1 MAKDIRECL
10 LEQARKFHQWQ
21 EITYPG
27 KTTEE
32 IGGAWEVDY
41 PAWNDI
47 FDAFCHVLTQ
57 MNAEMADSVLLDEMV
72 YLIARANE
80 AEGFI
85 QETTSHPQWF
95 ECLCR
100 RAAAS
105 NENEAKWQF
114 AAYLPECSCSQ
125 EVRDIILDFAKD
137 PNEYVSR
144 RALLATPA
152 LRPDCVEQF
161 APLFWERN
169 CYSPELQ
176 EYQRIAVLVSLDAIH
191 SDLLPQYLEQ
201 AKQDG
206 RRYLLEHAKRI
217 EGELTMNEKLSRPQ
231 FNQMDTTEK
240 QTLMESLAARY
251 DMIFL
256 GLHTFDRWGQSCT
269 TGIFKKDGREFVFVP
284 GDTVTLGW
292 EQFAVG
298 LNQESRE
305 ELEYLFREWEM
316 EPQNPEEMIRESM
329 APVRQAVIGPMLVG
343 RELEELCWE
352 PVKMDDPRLT
362 AHPDWLKEFRDF
374 AWSDSSSLTLHQS
387 ARIERTE
394 DGFHTWI
401 YHCTDYDALLA
412 GLEKQGLSLP
422 TADEWAYLCGGGCRT
437 LFPWGDGLDYSM
449 RLHWFED
456 MDEDENRPYDMEEPN
471 FFGLSIA
478 YDPYMREV
486 VQADRLTTCGGDG
499 GCNICGGLGP
509 FLGFLP
515 CSPHCKPEV
524 QEDKELNGDYDFY
537 RPIIRVENHD

>member
-1 MAKDIRECL
+1 MAKGIRERL
-10 LEQARKFHQWQ
+10 LEQAIKFHQWQ
-21 EITYPG
+21 EDTYPE
-27 KTTEE
+27 KTAEE
-32 IGGAWEVDY
+32 IGSMWEVDY
-41 PAWNDI
+41 PYWNDTYR
-47 FDAFCHVLTQ
+47 AFCHVLTQ
-57 MNAEMADSVLLDEMV
+57 MDAETADSVLLDEMV
-72 YLIARANE
+72 YLIARDNE

-95 ECLCR
+95 ERLCR

-105 NENEAKWQF
+105 NESEAKWQF
-114 AAYLPECSCSQ
+114 AAYLPECPCSQ
-125 EVRDIILDFAKD
+125 EVKDMILDFAKD

-144 RALLATPA
+144 RALLAMPA

-169 CYSPELQ
+169 CYSLELQ

-191 SDLLPQYLEQ
+191 SVMLPQYLEQ
-201 AKQDG
+201 AKQ
-206 RRYLLEHAKRI
+206 
-217 EGELTMNEKLSRPQ
+217 
-231 FNQMDTTEK
+231 
-240 QTLMESLAARY
+240 
-251 DMIFL
+251 
-256 GLHTFDRWGQSCT
+256 
-269 TGIFKKDGREFVFVP
+269 DGREFVFVP

-316 EPQNPEEMIRESM
+316 ERDPEELIQENM
-329 APVRQAVIGPMLVG
+329 APVRQAAIGPMLVG
-343 RELEELCWE
+343 RELEEINWE

-394 DGFHTWI
+394 KGFQICI
-401 YHCTDYDALLA
+401 YNRTDYDALLA
-412 GLEKQGLSLP
+412 MLENRGFSLP

-449 RLHWFED
+449 RLRWFED

-524 QEDKELNGDYDFY
+524 QEDNELNGDYDFY
-537 RPIIRVENHD
+537 RPIIRVEFDR

>member
-1 MAKDIRECL
+1 MAKGIRERL
-10 LEQARKFHQWQ
+10 LEQVGKFHQWQ

-57 MNAEMADSVLLDEMV
+57 MDAETADSVLLDEMV
-72 YLIARANE
+72 YLIARDNE

-95 ECLCR
+95 ERLCR

-105 NENEAKWQF
+105 NESEAKWQF
-114 AAYLPECSCSQ
+114 AAYLSECPCSQ
-125 EVRDIILDFAKD
+125 EVKDMILDFAKD

-144 RALLATPA
+144 RALLAMPA

-169 CYSPELQ
+169 CYSPELP

-191 SDLLPQYLEQ
+191 SDLLPQYLER

-206 RRYLLEHAKRI
+206 RSYLLEHAKRI

-251 DMIFL
+251 DMTFL

-298 LNQESRE
+298 LNQESWE

-316 EPQNPEEMIRESM
+316 ERDPEEMIRESM
-329 APVRQAVIGPMLVG
+329 APVRQVAIGPMLVG
-343 RELEELCWE
+343 RELEEINWE
-352 PVKMDDPRLT
+352 PVKLEDPRLRSE
-362 AHPDWLKEFRDF
+362 WLEDFRQF
-374 AWSDSSSLTLHQS
+374 ALTDRDSLTLAGR
-387 ARIERTE
+387 ARFER
-394 DGFHTWI
+394 DSDSWQVSL
-401 YHCTDYDALLA
+401 YHEVDYLDFQNRLQ
-412 GLEKQGLSLP
+412 KQGFSLP
-422 TADEWAYLCGGGCRT
+422 TADEWAYLCGGECRT

-449 RLHWFED
+449 RLRWFED

-537 RPIIRVENHD
+537 RPIIRVKMGV